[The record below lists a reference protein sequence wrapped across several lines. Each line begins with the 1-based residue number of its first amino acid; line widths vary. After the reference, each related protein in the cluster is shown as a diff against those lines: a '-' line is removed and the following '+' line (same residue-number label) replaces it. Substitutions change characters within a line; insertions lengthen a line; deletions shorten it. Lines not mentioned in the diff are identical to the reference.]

1 MMTRISSQD
10 ISWYLLGS
18 AIAATVMFVIHGSLV
33 AIGLMPALWLFSL
46 LLLTHASLASLFYL
60 MLRETPEEKRLR
72 QLIAWDRE
80 RQESLS
86 ASPKSRPSSVPPD
99 GIASDSVTRRSG

>member
-1 MMTRISSQD
+1 MTRISSQD
-10 ISWYLLGS
+10 CSRFLLGS

-46 LLLTHASLASLFYL
+46 ILLTHASLASLFYL

-80 RQESLS
+80 RQSRSLS
-86 ASPKSRPSSVPPD
+86 ASPKSRPSSVPPA
-99 GIASDSVTRRSG
+99 GIASDSATRRSG